1 MKAGTAG
8 RIRAGAA
15 AGITG
20 PALFTGA
27 WVVSSF
33 RQTGHPVASLQIIAT
48 VFGNGLGPFFVGM
61 LSDAYGGYGSGQE
74 TQRYSQPTGRHLA
87 QARAAAAPRRESSP
101 P

>member
-33 RQTGHPVASLQIIAT
+33 RQTGHPVASRRYGSA
-48 VFGNGLGPFFVGM
+48 VLGPVLGPV
-61 LSDAYGGYGSGQE
+61 LGRASD
-74 TQRYSQPTGRHLA
+74 GRPC
-87 QARAAAAPRRESSP
+87 RDR
-101 P
+101 